1 MSSGSPEIFG
11 FVVVL
16 YIGIW
21 AFFLGYNNHLYRGL
35 GKPTDISGRRSLFL
49 ALALHVGAMAIW
61 AVGGHRTRTDA
72 PFPLAN
78 LFYLWSFALTAA
90 SFRDMRASLERLPWW
105 FLRLTI
111 VAGFMVSAA
120 IFLAPPAIALP
131 LSALCLVLLLG
142 WTVYEVRLLSRQQES
157 FPIRIC
163 YLFAVMSLLITVAL
177 LATAAMDWSPGS
189 DPGLRQQSSFL
200 RYRLVREATTLL
212 MYIATLAYLLERLA
226 AERTARRKYIEEIQP
241 LLDQR
246 DSLSGALLLSNKVS
260 SVGALAATL
269 THEIRQPL
277 ASLRI
282 NADLLAMNLKQKPAD
297 TGGLL
302 NLVNRISGG
311 VERLTSVADSV
322 ERLFL
327 GPIGAEGVSPDA
339 EIENLVASLRLD
351 PQWAGVQFQL
361 NLGGVDDAAISAPH
375 FRLLILNLLN
385 NANAAFGRSN
395 QRDRTITISSRAQG
409 RTVEVVVE
417 DNGPGIAPALTANLF
432 GLKEPTGDGS
442 MGLGLWVIHHTV
454 QRYGGNI
461 QCDSVP
467 GSGAKFRLTLPTH
480 NRVLPTSARPL

>member
-1 MSSGSPEIFG
+1 
-11 FVVVL
+11 
-16 YIGIW
+16 
-21 AFFLGYNNHLYRGL
+21 
-35 GKPTDISGRRSLFL
+35 
-49 ALALHVGAMAIW
+49 
-61 AVGGHRTRTDA
+61 
-72 PFPLAN
+72 
-78 LFYLWSFALTAA
+78 
-90 SFRDMRASLERLPWW
+90 
-105 FLRLTI
+105 
-111 VAGFMVSAA
+111 
-120 IFLAPPAIALP
+120 
-131 LSALCLVLLLG
+131 
-142 WTVYEVRLLSRQQES
+142 
-157 FPIRIC
+157 
-163 YLFAVMSLLITVAL
+163 
-177 LATAAMDWSPGS
+177 
-189 DPGLRQQSSFL
+189 
-200 RYRLVREATTLL
+200 LL

-302 NLVNRISGG
+302 NLVNRMSGG
-311 VERLTSVADSV
+311 VERLTSVAESV
-322 ERLFL
+322 ERFFL

-442 MGLGLWVIHHTV
+442 MGLGLWVIHHIA
-454 QRYGGNI
+454 QRYGGDI
-461 QCDSVP
+461 HCDSVP
-467 GSGAKFRLTLPTH
+467 GSGAKFRVTLPTH
-480 NRVLPTSARPL
+480 NRVLPASARPL